1 MVQLQDYLD
10 QGRSLG
16 SISAAFSNAGFF
28 LEQGLSRIVEPSR
41 SSVFSQSKGLFT

>member
-16 SISAAFSNAGFF
+16 SISAAFANAGLFR
-28 LEQGLSRIVEPSR
+28 EQGLSRSGGR
-41 SSVFSQSKGLFT
+41 A